1 MKLFKQISCT
11 LFCAILLSAC
21 GGGGGG
27 SAPGNGGGSSGG
39 SSSNTGNNS
48 NPAGDW
54 LTFNPAQV
62 DITIY
67 EGESLPVN
75 IVGTATK
82 TFAKTI
88 NIAIVDNVGVI
99 TPNTGVSAITPM
111 QYRVTLNSNPGLKP
125 GVYSSQILVR
135 LCEDDPRVCNVPFQ
149 GSPWTLPYKI
159 TVKAKADATQRVSI
173 SPASIDLSGNE
184 GDNLPMKISV
194 KPGQDLPASFNVGI
208 VDKDKLTYSSSNM
221 GFQYKPN
228 QEYNA
233 DFVVRPNLLP
243 GTYSGQFEVRICVDD
258 PNYCSQPLAGSPW
271 IVPYKFTLK
280 SKAAGIT
287 LNINSLPSV
296 LDFIYYEGETR
307 QFSISAESVTD
318 IGKPVNLGIY
328 DSARNST
335 VKSSNKVSNTKTI
348 ATLETSPALK
358 AGVYNS
364 TLEVRTCVDDP
375 IDCKWPFNGSP
386 RQIPLK
392 ITVRSNTNL
401 TPLKSLPQ
409 VSSWST
415 FQGNAAHSGY
425 VPASFYPSN
434 FLRRWNWTP
443 ASAGF
448 LSDISIENG
457 VVFLNKTSATY
468 PSGVY
473 ELTALNESNGQ
484 VLWKTPM
491 GKLSKAN
498 APAAGSGKVFVTST
512 GHSDTFFWVFDQA
525 TGALL
530 NKIAM
535 NSQWETYLAPT
546 VYGNEVFTESG
557 YYGGMSKYS
566 IGEQKI
572 SWGIGLPQ
580 YDTWT
585 PAVDAN
591 FAYTYLSGS
600 LHAVSKADGKV
611 AYTIKNPDFS
621 WAGYGGSTPV
631 LSERN
636 MAFVSGNG
644 LQAFDLSKQTRAW
657 SVTGN
662 ISAAPTY
669 AKDVVFVLNANGTV
683 LEARSA
689 QTGSLVWMAS
699 ALSSDNVS
707 RNFRNMVVTDNLVFI
722 SSGNNTLAIDI
733 KTRQVVWEHPF
744 GGSLA
749 ISDRGV
755 LYIKGDSRIEAIN
768 LQ

>member
-1 MKLFKQISCT
+1 MKLLKQVSCT

-21 GGGGGG
+21 GGGGGS
-27 SAPGNGGGSSGG
+27 SAPGNV
-39 SSSNTGNNS
+39 SSNGTSNTISNN

-62 DITIY
+62 DITVY

-82 TFAKTI
+82 TFAKTF

-99 TPNTGVSAITPM
+99 TPYTSVSAITQM
-111 QYRVTLNSNPGLKP
+111 QYRVTLNSNPALKP
-125 GVYSSQILVR
+125 GVYSSNIQVR
-135 LCEDDPRVCNVPFQ
+135 LCEDDPKVCNTPFP

-159 TVKAKADATQRVSI
+159 TVKSKTEATQRVSVT
-173 SPASIDLSGNE
+173 PANIDLTANE
-184 GDNLPMKISV
+184 GDSLPVRISA
-194 KPGQDLPASFNVGI
+194 KPGQDLPASFNI
-208 VDKDKLTYSSSNM
+208 AIIDKDKLTYSSSSM

-228 QEYNA
+228 QEYSA
-233 DFVVRPNLLP
+233 DFLVKPNLLP
-243 GTYSGQFEVRICVDD
+243 GTYNGQFEVRLCVDD

-280 SKAAGIT
+280 SKAAGIS
-287 LNINSLPSV
+287 LSINSTPSV
-296 LDFIYYEGETR
+296 LDFTYYEGETR
-307 QFSISAESVTD
+307 QFSISAESPAD

-335 VKSSNKVSNTKTI
+335 LKSTNKVSNTKTI
-348 ATLETSPALK
+348 TTLETSPALK
-358 AGVYNS
+358 AGVYTS
-364 TLEVRTCVDDP
+364 TLEVRTCADDP
-375 IDCKWPFNGSP
+375 VDCKWPFNGSP

-392 ITVRSNTNL
+392 ITVRPNTNL

-415 FQGNAAHSGY
+415 FGGNAAHSNY

-443 ASAGF
+443 SGGGY

-468 PSGVY
+468 PSGAY
-473 ELTALNESNGQ
+473 ELTALNESSGQ
-484 VLWKTPM
+484 VQWKTSM
-491 GKLSKAN
+491 GTLSKAN

-512 GHSDTFFWVFDQA
+512 GHADTFFWVFDQ
-525 TGALL
+525 GNGNLL

-535 NSQWETYLAPT
+535 SSQWETYLAPT

-566 IGEQKI
+566 ISDQKI

-580 YDTWT
+580 YDTWS
-585 PAVDAN
+585 PAVDTS

-611 AYTIKNPDFS
+611 AYTIKNPNFS
-621 WAGYGGSTPV
+621 WSGYGGLTPV
-631 LSERN
+631 LSEKN
-636 MAFVSGNG
+636 MAFVAGNG
-644 LQAFDLSKQTRAW
+644 LQAFDLGKQTLAW
-657 SVTGN
+657 SITGS
-662 ISAAPTY
+662 IYGAPAY
-669 AKDVVFVLNANGTV
+669 AKDIVYVLNANGTV

-689 QTGSLVWMAS
+689 QNGSLVWMAS
-699 ALSSDNVS
+699 ALSSDNMS
-707 RNFRNMVVTDNLVFI
+707 RTYKNMVVTDNLVFI
-722 SSGNNTLAIDI
+722 SSSNNTLAIDI

-755 LYIKGDSRIEAIN
+755 LYIKGDNRIEAIN